1 MAEHKLD
8 RDYDG
13 KTMLRTWWPKVDFN
27 FGSIFAWLMG
37 HFNGTADRHTAADV
51 DYDSSTT
58 VGQKIAQEI
67 TDRQNAD
74 NTLRTDLNSEI
85 TNREN
90 ADTEIEND
98 IGDKNNLNTT
108 NKTDLVSA
116 INELA
121 GMYKYSRETVVDGD
135 ENWNYNN
142 YCEPG
147 IYVFDRYSEAY
158 GDYESEYTGTEIL
171 CVIATRMN
179 DNQIFVQTRYYVSSV
194 SDGNNG
200 SNVRIRYGIDEH
212 EGVLWGSWISS
223 VDYDYFK
230 KGLDAE
236 TTNRTNAD
244 SDLQSK
250 ITDEITNRQTADT
263 TLQNNI
269 NAEVTN
275 RQNADTEIKNII
287 GNKDSL
293 QTEDKSNIVGAINE
307 VISKLFKIDKIETI
321 DITDEECEIEDS
333 INIADICLDDTGVE
347 IYRICYSP
355 PNLDGRTDNRVALFV
370 TTTEYFDG
378 SMAYFQYYV
387 SHDTKGK
394 FRMGRHM
401 KNGIPEW
408 EGWQDLVDKAR
419 IGLGN
424 VDNTSDADKPVSA
437 DQQAALNLKSN
448 KWVAT
453 TTGYST
459 RYSVTLDP
467 APTALEVG
475 MTITIIPHV
484 TSTSGN
490 VTLNVN
496 GLGAKHICQRGL
508 NETFTPYVESF
519 LTANK
524 PVTLMYDGKCWVDT
538 TYTLP
543 DWTDILNPPS
553 SFTPSSH
560 ASAETTYGV
569 GSGTNYGHLKLSSAT
584 DSTADVDG
592 GTAATPAAAKAA
604 YDKAVEV
611 GNTRIWNSSGVTAA
625 NTNSWA
631 LSSYKLT
638 MSGARNIALAYSYSY
653 DTLVEMLGEGN
664 LLAACGGV
672 AEFNGATSAIIGGY
686 GHKLN
691 GIRSVILG
699 GYNNIAHAYNA
710 VCGKSCKEPTATDYN
725 SNSGDLFVV
734 GNGTASTRSNGFR
747 VAANGNCYAGVA
759 FNGTGADYNEVREW
773 SDGNVDDDDRCGYM
787 VAFDGIKIRL
797 AQPGD
802 NLRKVGIISGNSC
815 ITGNNFADYWHGKY
829 KRDIYGRY
837 ETEPVHN
844 DAEYDEDGNI
854 IKEEY
859 DGYSYVLSEDYDPSL
874 EDEYIPRLD
883 RSEYDLMATHG
894 EVVVRDDGT
903 CEADGYCIPGQDGIA
918 TKDNDEIGFY
928 VMERVDE
935 NHVRVFV
942 R

>member
-1 MAEHKLD
+1 MSFWYDANKKEYASDGRNGWIKAYCIKLCNDLKEQMLNLVASLQETVQKHFDGAE
-8 RDYDG
+8 
-13 KTMLRTWWPKVDFN
+13 N
-27 FGSIFAWLMG
+27 
-37 HFNGTADRHTAADV
+37 RHTAEDI
-51 DYDSSTT
+51 DYDAGET
-58 VGQKIAQEI
+58 VKQRIEQEI
-67 TDRQNAD
+67 SDRQSGD
-74 NTLRTDLNSEI
+74 NVLLGKI
-85 TNREN
+85 
-90 ADTEIEND
+90 
-98 IGDKNNLNTT
+98 NT
-108 NKTDLVSA
+108 
-116 INELA
+116 
-121 GMYKYSRETVVDGD
+121 ETVD
-135 ENWNYNN
+135 
-142 YCEPG
+142 
-147 IYVFDRYSEAY
+147 
-158 GDYESEYTGTEIL
+158 
-171 CVIATRMN
+171 
-179 DNQIFVQTRYYVSSV
+179 
-194 SDGNNG
+194 
-200 SNVRIRYGIDEH
+200 
-212 EGVLWGSWISS
+212 
-223 VDYDYFK
+223 
-230 KGLDAE
+230 
-236 TTNRTNAD
+236 RTNAD
-244 SDLQSK
+244 SDLQSQ
-250 ITDEITNRQTADT
+250 ITDEIADRQSGDNVLIGKINTETADRTNADSDLQSQITAEITNRQTADN
-263 TLQNNI
+263 TLRTELNSEI
-269 NAEVTN
+269 AN
-275 RQNADTEIKNII
+275 RENADTEIKDIL
-287 GNKDSL
+287 GDKDSL
-293 QTEDKSNIVGAINE
+293 ATDIKTNFVSAINE
-307 VISKLFKIDKIETI
+307 LKNSLDRTLKEDDLKAKFFNPNGYNLPLSVVSKNGSTINCKIDLSSAHVETKLFDISIFPLGEYSFSISTANNNHFNVYVEINVYKKTSQVFCMEGTTSFPTNIDVDGSIQFRVCDFEVI
-321 DITDEECEIEDS
+321 DADTDTPILDIYNGYEHESVDLRELIGYNLDNLKWEIGVTNGKVGDMQNLSTDVKTNLVEAINELKNSLFSGSYTDLTDTPTDATSTTSGLMSAADKVKLDS
-333 INIADICLDDTGVE
+333 IVEGADIYT
-347 IYRICYSP
+347 
-355 PNLDGRTDNRVALFV
+355 
-370 TTTEYFDG
+370 
-378 SMAYFQYYV
+378 M
-387 SHDTKGK
+387 
-394 FRMGRHM
+394 
-401 KNGIPEW
+401 
-408 EGWQDLVDKAR
+408 
-419 IGLGN
+419 
-424 VDNTSDADKPVSA
+424 
-437 DQQAALNLKSN
+437 
-448 KWVAT
+448 
-453 TTGYST
+453 
-459 RYSVTLDP
+459 
-467 APTALEVG
+467 PTASNLVLG
-475 MTITIIPHV
+475 GVKLSDSV
-484 TSTSGN
+484 TSTNNTGN
-490 VTLNVN
+490 
-496 GLGAKHICQRGL
+496 GI
-508 NETFTPYVESF
+508 
-519 LTANK
+519 
-524 PVTLMYDGKCWVDT
+524 
-538 TYTLP
+538 
-543 DWTDILNPPS
+543 
-553 SFTPSSH
+553 
-560 ASAETTYGV
+560 
-569 GSGTNYGHLKLSSAT
+569 
-584 DSTADVDG
+584 
-592 GTAATPAAAKAA
+592 AATPAAAKAA

-625 NTNSWA
+625 NANSWA

-638 MSGARNIALAYSYSY
+638 MSGARNIALAYGYSY

-935 NHVRVFV
+935 NHIRVFV

>member
-1 MAEHKLD
+1 MAKQTEH
-8 RDYDG
+8 Y
-13 KTMLRTWWPKVDFN
+13 N
-27 FGSIFAWLMG
+27 FTVPDI
-37 HFNGTADRHTAADV
+37 TDAADITQIDNVINQIDEAMHNIDVEVTAKAPQNHASTENIYGTGTGV
-51 DYDSSTT
+51 DYGHVMLSDSISSVSNDTNGIAAT
-58 VGQKIAQEI
+58 PAAVKAAYDKAVEVG
-67 TDRQNAD
+67 
-74 NTLRTDLNSEI
+74 NTLKTDLNSEI
-85 TNREN
+85 TNRTT
-90 ADTEIEND
+90 ADQDIINLLSGKWDNEIQVEWEYKGAGNRVFGS
-98 IGDKNNLNTT
+98 GDTYDFECITPFRIFIPSSSNSAE
-108 NKTDLVSA
+108 KTLFTLGNGDLQIEYGGSIA
-116 INELA
+116 YLSIQGNEA
-121 GMYKYSRETVVDGD
+121 DGIS
-135 ENWNYNN
+135 Y
-142 YCEPG
+142 
-147 IYVFDRYSEAY
+147 
-158 GDYESEYTGTEIL
+158 
-171 CVIATRMN
+171 
-179 DNQIFVQTRYYVSSV
+179 SSV
-194 SDGNNG
+194 KTEHAHLGNLDILIKLGDMNLQNDSSGDGSGLYSTATLKCAATN
-200 SNVRIRYGIDEH
+200 
-212 EGVLWGSWISS
+212 L
-223 VDYDYFK
+223 
-230 KGLDAE
+230 KGLI
-236 TTNRTNAD
+236 
-244 SDLQSK
+244 SDYKGYL
-250 ITDEITNRQTADT
+250 
-263 TLQNNI
+263 
-269 NAEVTN
+269 
-275 RQNADTEIKNII
+275 
-287 GNKDSL
+287 
-293 QTEDKSNIVGAINE
+293 
-307 VISKLFKIDKIETI
+307 
-321 DITDEECEIEDS
+321 
-333 INIADICLDDTGVE
+333 
-347 IYRICYSP
+347 P
-355 PNLDGRTDNRVALFV
+355 
-370 TTTEYFDG
+370 
-378 SMAYFQYYV
+378 
-387 SHDTKGK
+387 TKA
-394 FRMGRHM
+394 
-401 KNGIPEW
+401 
-408 EGWQDLVDKAR
+408 Q

-437 DQQAALNLKSN
+437 AQQAALNLKSN
-448 KWVAT
+448 KWIAT
-453 TTGYST
+453 TAGDGSAYT
-459 RYSVTLDP
+459 VTLDP

-475 MTITIIPHV
+475 MIITIIPHTKSTT
-484 TSTSGN
+484 TSA
-490 VTLNVN
+490 TLDVN
-496 GLGAKHICQRGL
+496 GLGAKEFRQRGCVTL
-508 NETFTPYVESF
+508 FLYPPKDASF
-519 LTANK
+519 LIANK
-524 PVTLMYDGKCWVDT
+524 PVTLMYDGSFWVDM
-538 TYTLP
+538 TYSRTS
-543 DWTDILNPPS
+543 WGDILSKPS

-560 ASAETTYGV
+560 ASESTTYGV
-569 GSGTNYGHLKLSSAT
+569 GTGTNYGHLKLSSAT

-631 LSSYKLT
+631 LSSCKLT
-638 MSGARNIALAYSYSY
+638 MSGARNIALAYGYSY

-672 AEFNGATSAIIGGY
+672 AEFNGGTSAIIGGY
-686 GHKLN
+686 AHKLN
-691 GIRSVILG
+691 GIRAVILG

-844 DAEYDEDGNI
+844 DAEYDEDGNL

-859 DGYSYVLSEDYDPSL
+859 NGYSYVLSDDYDPSL

-918 TKDNDEIGFY
+918 TKDNEEIGFY